1 MGSFQL
7 YFEMIGAVAFAVSG
21 AALGIR
27 KGMDLFGVAMMG
39 MTTAVCRALWPLGMG
54 LAMLAGCGVTV
65 VIRICAATFRWSFP
79 KA

>member
-39 MTTAVCRALWPLGMG
+39 MTTAGA
-54 LAMLAGCGVTV
+54 AASCGT
-65 VIRICAATFRWSFP
+65 
-79 KA
+79 